1 MKFRCFKEIHNSF
14 LSYGEKAAIYR
25 LKDEMVIESITY
37 AELYYKIVENYHQ
50 LLNFGIEDTNVCLLT
65 TNVIDFTSVFI
76 ALMLSG
82 NTVTIYEQINSQEN
96 HESYLEK
103 LKDRIFDSKS
113 TILICDTSDISNL
126 TQIGCEKIT
135 FQSLNCGLNSKYS
148 DNDVKN
154 GKLIQY
160 SSGSTS
166 VPKGIVLTEEN
177 ILENI
182 SGSIGIWEL
191 TSNDTFF
198 LWARYSHLYGLA
210 TSLLLPL
217 SLGSSIYQSS
227 TEEILI
233 NPSKLIQIISN
244 YKISFVAALNFTYDL
259 CVKYSNHIDA
269 DLSCLRIAVIAGEM
283 VKRKTL
289 IDFYKK
295 FRENGFEFE
304 SFSPSYGMTEASGF
318 VSIMPRG
325 SISNLQN
332 EKYISVGF
340 ALPGKQIR
348 IIDENHNYCK
358 NGEYGEIVIDCE
370 FSGYNNPFL
379 NTVDLF
385 YIDPNT
391 NEKFF
396 RTGDIGC
403 ILDNEIYIVGRKKEV
418 IIQNGKKYYPVDLET
433 ISCGLDIRFD
443 KYVVAFS
450 YVDDN
455 DLSEKVIIVQ
465 SVLNVENIDITSLKN
480 KVRKEIYNKVLINV
494 HDVIFVNSQDFPL
507 TKMGKILRNDVKE
520 AYLTKT
526 INVIKDKTTEF
537 QADISL
543 EYKPLI
549 KIWQNVLS
557 VDIIHDVNSDFFE
570 LGGGSLRALELIVEI
585 DKALHKKITIKEF
598 MKNSTVKSLYD
609 LLESKPLV
617 EKVNEKK
624 VNLLGNSLTDFKV
637 TTLQEKLINFYGD
650 HVNKYCAI
658 MVFDIN
664 SDTFS
669 PKDIYDA
676 IKYVIS
682 KNLSTQLKIYKENN
696 IFFQTR
702 KSNIFDF
709 EFDYY
714 DFNDLE
720 EFNKNIEI
728 KQRTTKLLNCLDI
741 FSGKTISVGYY
752 KNFDRLNHSLLVFN
766 GSHIFFDAHSI
777 DLCYNQI
784 FEYLYTH
791 IRNYELDTSYFDY
804 NKVMNELE
812 SKSVSNKKE
821 SLLKWKRIIKKD
833 LNFPTLLQ
841 YHYKLYNSDRFERQ
855 INFRFDLSNSKLNI
869 EHAIFVSFIRSVYDV
884 FNIDHSDHIALH
896 LQFNSRAIPTFE
908 LGKSFYKTMG
918 TFNEVIP
925 ICPNHHSV
933 SGDDNLSSY
942 ADYIST
948 LVDDG
953 KDFCLLRKN
962 IFEDLEQERDIFKTR
977 LNIFKS
983 ERSHEKASFVKGD
996 RSRDIWQKT
1005 RTYSGMCNIEY
1016 LLDYS
1021 VVIFD
1026 DLLAITILYSKFH
1039 YNEEIMMDLT
1049 NKMIES
1055 FNKLIGSN

>member
-1 MKFRCFKEIHNSF
+1 MRLTSFKSLHKSF
-14 LSYGEKAAIYR
+14 LSYGDKTAIHC
-25 LKDEMVIESITY
+25 LQDAKILHSITY
-37 AELYYKIVENYHQ
+37 KELYYKIAKNHHQ
-50 LLNFGIEDTNVCLLT
+50 LLNLGIEDTKVCLLT
-65 TNVIDFTSVFI
+65 TNVIDFAAAFI

-82 NTVTIYEQINSQEN
+82 NTVTIYEKMNSQEN
-96 HESYLEK
+96 HKNYSDK
-103 LKDRIFDSKS
+103 LKDRIVDSKS
-113 TILICDTSDISNL
+113 SVLIFDTSDISSVK
-126 TQIGCEKIT
+126 QIDCEKIT
-135 FQSLNCGLNSKYS
+135 FQNLNCTLNIEHGDKEL
-148 DNDVKN
+148 KN

-182 SGSIGIWEL
+182 SGSIDIWEL

-217 SLGSSIYQSS
+217 SLGSSVYQSS
-227 TEEILI
+227 TEEILM
-233 NPSKLIQIISN
+233 NPSKFIQIISN

-289 IDFYKK
+289 IDFYNK
-295 FRENGFEFE
+295 FRESGFEFE
-304 SFSPSYGMTEASGF
+304 SFCPSYGMTEMSGF
-318 VSIMPRG
+318 ISIMPRG
-325 SISNLQN
+325 NISKSENMQ
-332 EKYISVGF
+332 YISVGL
-340 ALPGKQIR
+340 ALPGKQVM
-348 IIDENHNYCK
+348 IIDENQNHCENA
-358 NGEYGEIVIDCE
+358 EYGEIVVSGD
-370 FSGYNNPFL
+370 FFGYNNAFL
-379 NTVDLF
+379 NTADLF
-385 YIDPNT
+385 YIDPKT
-391 NEKFF
+391 NKKFF

-403 ILDNEIYIVGRKKEV
+403 ILDNEVYIVSRKKEV
-418 IIQNGKKYYPVDLET
+418 IIQNGKKYYPIDLET

-480 KVRKEIYNKVLINV
+480 KVRKEIYNKVLINI
-494 HDVIFVNSQDFPL
+494 HDVVFVNSRDFPL

-526 INVIKDKTTEF
+526 INVIKDESTEF
-537 QADISL
+537 QADIPL

-557 VDIIHDVNSDFFE
+557 VDSIHDVNSDFFE

-617 EKVNEKK
+617 EKVNEEK
-624 VNLLGNSLTDFKV
+624 VNLVGNSLTDFKV

-664 SDTFS
+664 SDIFS

-682 KNLSTQLKIYKENN
+682 KNLSTQLKVYKKNN
-696 IFFQTR
+696 VFFQTQ
-702 KSNIFDF
+702 KSDIFDF

-714 DFNDLE
+714 DFEGLDQS
-720 EFNKNIEI
+720 NKNIEI

-741 FSGKTISVGYY
+741 FSGLLISIGYY
-752 KNFDRLNHSLLVFN
+752 KNFDRQNHSLLIFN

-784 FEYLYTH
+784 FEYLYTNT
-791 IRNYELDTSYFDY
+791 RNYELDTSYFNY
-804 NKVMNELE
+804 NKVMHELE
-812 SKSVSNKKE
+812 SKSISNKKE
-821 SLLKWKRIIKKD
+821 SLLNWKKIIQQD
-833 LNFPTLLQ
+833 LNFPTLRQ
-841 YHYKLYNSDRFERQ
+841 HHCKLYNSDRFEKQ
-855 INFRFDLSNSKLNI
+855 VNFRFDLSHSKVNI
-869 EHAIFVSFIRSVYDV
+869 EHAIFISFVRSVYDI
-884 FNIDHSDHIALH
+884 FNVDHSDNIAFH
-896 LQFNSRAIPTFE
+896 LQFNSRAIPAFE
-908 LGKSFYKTMG
+908 IGKSFYRTMG

-925 ICPNHHSV
+925 IYTNYHNV
-933 SGDDNLSSY
+933 SCGDNLSSY
-942 ADYIST
+942 ADYISA

-962 IFEDLEQERDIFKTR
+962 IFEDLELERDIFKTR

-1026 DLLAITILYSKFH
+1026 DLLAITMLYSKFH
-1039 YNEEIMMDLT
+1039 YDEKVMMALT
-1049 NKMIES
+1049 EKIIER
-1055 FNKLIGSN
+1055 FNQLMGSN